1 MADYEDILNAQMD
14 YAFACSGYDVRK
26 FVSSVLGDLNLS
38 GNLESVA
45 RDTILA
51 VEEAEKSS
59 GRELDATNDKG
70 WAVLTKKI
78 AEIEAKHGLQ
88 DKAKVRE
95 EAIFDMYKK
104 HVSSLKDV
112 VMGEVD
118 KARKA
123 DNLEDIVP
131 DLASLKPKLV

>member
-70 WAVLTKKI
+70 WAALTKKI